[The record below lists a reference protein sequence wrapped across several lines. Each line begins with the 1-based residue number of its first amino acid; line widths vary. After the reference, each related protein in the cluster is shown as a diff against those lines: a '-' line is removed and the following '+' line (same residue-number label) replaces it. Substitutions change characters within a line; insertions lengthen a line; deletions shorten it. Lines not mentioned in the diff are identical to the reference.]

1 MAKRKQA
8 SLTASEQLAI
18 DQEVALSQ
26 WQAKHQG
33 KPPPARH
40 MLLLVC
46 QHLTVNPHQIRG
58 PHDWEIYHALK
69 GFLAKTPWPRVNSK
83 EVAAGVNIRMED
95 GLSLAKA
102 REQVAGFL
110 KMSVEAVKQAH
121 IRHGSAKR
129 DKSR

>member
-1 MAKRKQA
+1 MAEREQA
-8 SLTASEQLAI
+8 ALTASEQLAI

-26 WQAKHQG
+26 WQAKHRD
-33 KPPPARH
+33 KLPPGRH
-40 MLLLVC
+40 ELLFVC
-46 QHLTVNPHQIRG
+46 QHLTANPHEIGG
-58 PHDWEIYHALK
+58 PHDWEIYHALQ

-83 EVAAGVNIRMED
+83 EVAAEVNIRVEG
-95 GLSLAKA
+95 GLSLADA

>member
-1 MAKRKQA
+1 M
-8 SLTASEQLAI
+8 
-18 DQEVALSQ
+18 SQ

-33 KPPPARH
+33 KPPPGRH
-40 MLLLVC
+40 MLLFAC
-46 QHLTVNPHQIRG
+46 QHLIMNPHQIGG
-58 PHDWEIYHALK
+58 PHDWEIYHALQC
-69 GFLAKTPWPRVNSK
+69 FLAKTPWPRVNSK
-83 EVAAGVNIRMED
+83 EVAAEVNIRMED

-121 IRHGSAKR
+121 LRHGSAKR

>member
-8 SLTASEQLAI
+8 ALTASERLAI

-26 WQAKHQG
+26 WEAKHRG
-33 KPPPARH
+33 KPPPARQ
-40 MLLLVC
+40 MLLIVC
-46 QHLTVNPHQIRG
+46 QHLTANPHQIQG
-58 PHDWEIYHALK
+58 PHDWEIYHALQS
-69 GFLAKTPWPRVNSK
+69 FLAKTPWPRANSK
-83 EVAAGVNIRMED
+83 EVAEEVNIRMEE

-121 IRHGSAKR
+121 LRHGSAKR